1 MLRQYTKGDTII
13 EVLLAITVFSAVA
26 VGALAVM
33 NRTVAVA
40 QQSLELT
47 QVRQQ
52 IDAQAELLRY
62 LHSARTSSSATT
74 APWNDLRA
82 RAVSNQDATITP
94 GALDADNRC
103 RPIGSLPNSFVIHP
117 TNISIVSLDQS
128 TYVPYAPTYAKVEP
142 NGTSALASG
151 LWVQAKYVRESAAS
165 NPEQRGGYIDFY
177 VQACWDVV
185 GASLPKTIS
194 TTVRL
199 YDPDTPITAG
209 TGGTP

>member
-1 MLRQYTKGDTII
+1 MHHLNNRGDTII

-26 VGALAVM
+26 VGALTVM

-62 LHSARTSSSATT
+62 IHSARTSSSAST
-74 APWNDLRA
+74 ASWTGLRT
-82 RAVSNQDATITP
+82 RAVNNQDATITP

-103 RPIGSLPNSFVIHP
+103 RPVSVLPNSFVIHP
-117 TNISIVSLDQS
+117 TSLAIVALDQNS
-128 TYVPYAPTYAKVEP
+128 FVQYAPTYAKVELS
-142 NGTSALASG
+142 GTSARANG
-151 LWVQAKYVRESAAS
+151 LWVQAKYVRESAS
-165 NPEQRGGYIDFY
+165 SSPDQRGGYIDFY
-177 VQACWDVV
+177 IQSCWDSV
-185 GASLPKTIS
+185 GVTTPKTIS

-209 TGGTP
+209 VGVTP